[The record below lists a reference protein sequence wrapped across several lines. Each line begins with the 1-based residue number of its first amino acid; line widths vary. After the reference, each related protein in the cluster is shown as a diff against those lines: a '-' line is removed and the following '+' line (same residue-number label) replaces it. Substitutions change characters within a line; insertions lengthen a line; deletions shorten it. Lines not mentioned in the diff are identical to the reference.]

1 MGTDYDNIILDT
13 TLIEDINP
21 KCNTRHE
28 NDIKHP
34 KAPGRQIGL
43 YNEGTEHDVKQ
54 MVEQLNN
61 PGESGQDDRG

>member
-1 MGTDYDNIILDT
+1 MKMDYDNIILDT
-13 TLIEDINP
+13 ALIDDINP
-21 KCNTRHE
+21 MRHTRHE

-34 KAPGRQIGL
+34 KAPGRQMGL
-43 YNEGTEHDVKQ
+43 YNEGTEQDVKE